1 MFDRVRS
8 RFGAFVGRV
17 AAVGTAAMVP
27 ALAFAQTTTVE
38 FDPADTL
45 AIVAEASDFI
55 TAVGLAVLGL
65 IMLAKGLKWVR
76 RAG

>member
-17 AAVGTAAMVP
+17 AAVGTVALVP
-27 ALAFAQTTTVE
+27 AIAFAQATTVE